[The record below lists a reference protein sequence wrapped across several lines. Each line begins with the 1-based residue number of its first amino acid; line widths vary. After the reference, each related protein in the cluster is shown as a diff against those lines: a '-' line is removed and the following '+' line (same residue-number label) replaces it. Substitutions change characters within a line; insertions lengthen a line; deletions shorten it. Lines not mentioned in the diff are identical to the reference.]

1 MRASRTERLQST
13 AALYTVTKLRGK
25 VSAFCANKFPCAS
38 VTYLSPAAYRHGT
51 CASHHPG
58 AIVET
63 HTLAVSARLM
73 PVSASPSPR
82 SGRPSRPHLQ
92 KAGGLRVGDSYGNRP
107 SRRPI
112 GNVEHPAPAV
122 LSGHALR
129 QQFASSLWAPAGSD
143 DARNAPADN
152 DLPSLAPVAD
162 PSDGLPARQLRRPCN
177 AVCLPTCHWQASS
190 TRRPCGAPASSG
202 QQLNPVQLL
211 PTGSVTGAK
220 NGCSR
225 GNQQWWF
232 HCTNR
237 EWCPGSL
244 VVLDAL
250 RRAGRTETLTGHAS
264 HQGHRIRHG
273 NWRNESRRESE
284 SGDRSRLEWNRGR
297 HSAPR
302 WQTRCTLP
310 PCCAATTWPGY
321 AARGFSGITSAP
333 WRSLSR

>member
-1 MRASRTERLQST
+1 MRASRTERLQSA
-13 AALYTVTKLRGK
+13 AALYTVTELRGK
-25 VSAFCANKFPCAS
+25 VSAFCANIFPCAR
-38 VTYLSPAAYRHGT
+38 VKDMPPAACRQCT

-58 AIVET
+58 AIVKL

-73 PVSASPSPR
+73 PVSASPSPLD
-82 SGRPSRPHLQ
+82 GRPSRPHLQ
-92 KAGGLRVGDSYGNRP
+92 RAGGLRAGDPRGNRQ
-107 SRRPI
+107 RRRAI
-112 GNVEHPAPAV
+112 GNVKHPAPAG

-129 QQFASSLWAPAGSD
+129 QQFASSLRAPAGSD

-190 TRRPCGAPASSG
+190 TRRPRGAPASSG

-264 HQGHRIRHG
+264 HQ
-273 NWRNESRRESE
+273 
-284 SGDRSRLEWNRGR
+284 
-297 HSAPR
+297 
-302 WQTRCTLP
+302 
-310 PCCAATTWPGY
+310 
-321 AARGFSGITSAP
+321 
-333 WRSLSR
+333 